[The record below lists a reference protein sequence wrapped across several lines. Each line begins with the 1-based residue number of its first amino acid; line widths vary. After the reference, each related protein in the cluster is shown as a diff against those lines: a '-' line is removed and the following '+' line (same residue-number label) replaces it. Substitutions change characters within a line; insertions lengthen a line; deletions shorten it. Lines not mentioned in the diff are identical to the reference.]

1 MQCLILAGGLG
12 TRMQHLGGDVPK
24 ALIPVNGRPFADYQ
38 LQWLADQGVRRVVYA
53 IGYKGDLIRQFVGNG
68 ERWGLQ
74 IRYAD
79 EGEKLLGTAGAIR
92 RAIAAGLMDD
102 GFFVLYGDSYLCVD
116 LPAVW
121 EASDN
126 GGFPLM
132 TIFRND
138 GQWDGSNVIAEDG
151 KIILFEKNRDD
162 ARDIGMGYIDY
173 GLSVLTAHVITANVA
188 ESEAADLAD
197 VFHRLSLSGELR
209 AFEAQRRFYEIGSPQ
224 GLVDLEARLA
234 TGNSDHG

>member
-102 GFFVLYGDSYLCVD
+102 GFFVLYGDSYLTIDLNSLDISDPRAGGDDLDIDDTAWADENDASASATEINTALGVVD
-116 LPAVW
+116 TFLAEVSGNLS
-121 EASDN
+121 EIESHTR
-126 GGFPLM
+126 M
-132 TIFRND
+132 TDSLVENYSAAKSALVEVD
-138 GQWDGSNVIAEDG
+138 
-151 KIILFEKNRDD
+151 
-162 ARDIGMGYIDY
+162 
-173 GLSVLTAHVITANVA
+173 
-188 ESEAADLAD
+188 AADELVNYTSLD
-197 VFHRLSLSGELR
+197 VQTQAAAAMLSQANLTQNYVLRLYDFDFG
-209 AFEAQRRFYEIGSPQ
+209 
-224 GLVDLEARLA
+224 
-234 TGNSDHG
+234 